1 MVAAKGDV
9 GGAPIGWDGK
19 TVLEMLEESERLF
32 QETGRYQGIDQLELK
47 EGDHFRYE
55 RAFAKLR
62 GALVAARE
70 TALHISA
77 SPIVRNIGE
86 LCFALYTPEGD
97 SVAVSTGIMVHVH
110 TMSEA
115 LKWMVRNNYER
126 DPGIRPGDIFTS
138 NDPDV
143 GNVHTADVHTMVPI
157 FWEDELVGWASGVT
171 HQVDIGANTP
181 GHDPITPTSRFEDG
195 FHLTCERIGEDEHI
209 RQDHRL
215 RSQRAVRS
223 PLYWDLD
230 EKCRATGA
238 YLIRD
243 AVHRFIAEEGIDYYK
258 RFTREVV
265 EEGRRI
271 FMARVRERLL
281 PGRYR
286 VVTFVGIP
294 FKEEAWQPRARK
306 DFICHAPME
315 IVIGRD
321 GDFFLSMEGASAPGF
336 HAFNCA
342 EGPMQGAIWVLLS
355 QMLVYDGKLN
365 DGSYL
370 ALRHY
375 FPPGT
380 WCNAQDPQ
388 LSYSTPWAFLIP
400 AFTGLTRCLSRAL
413 FARGY
418 REEVVCGYGFTGD
431 AIQGGGTLAFNG
443 EYWPAAN
450 FEISAVGLGASAVH
464 DGLDWGYAMWNPE
477 SDQGDA
483 ELWELLEIGIP
494 YLARRVKANTAGYGK
509 YRGGSG
515 WEALRVLVGNR
526 DAELYMARADG
537 ITFAGS
543 GIFGGYPQATSYR
556 LWSRGSEIMDR
567 VSKGQPYPL
576 GDDPDTEEFEELVGG
591 EVTRRPTAMMMP
603 QIFHDRD
610 VLHYVLSGGPGCG
623 DPLERPA
630 QRVVDDMNEGIFNE
644 RIARD
649 VFGVVASRDEGQ
661 ERCTLDEEATDARR
675 QEIRRLR
682 AERSLPYEEFW
693 RRERQLVEQG
703 QLAEPVRGMLRES
716 MGLSQAWAQEFRAFW
731 KLPEGFQP

>member
-1 MVAAKGDV
+1 MAVKRRDV
-9 GGAPIGWDGK
+9 GGAPIGWNGK
-19 TVLEMLEESERLF
+19 TVLEMLEQNERLF
-32 QETGRYQGIDQLELK
+32 RETGRYQGIDQLELK

-77 SPIVRNIGE
+77 SPIVRNVGE

-115 LKWMVRNNYER
+115 IKWMVRNDYEQ
-126 DPGIRPGDIFTS
+126 DPGIRPGDIFS
-138 NDPDV
+138 NNDPAV
-143 GNVHTADVHTMVPI
+143 GNVHTADVHTMIPI

-181 GHDPITPTSRFEDG
+181 GHDPVTPTSRFEDG

-215 RSQRAVRS
+215 RSQRSVRS

-230 EKCRATGA
+230 EKCRAAGV

-286 VVTFVGIP
+286 AVAFVGVP
-294 FKEEAWQPRARK
+294 FKDQAWQPRARQ

-315 IVIGRD
+315 VVIGRD
-321 GDFFLSMEGASAPGF
+321 GGFFLSMEGASAPGP

-355 QMLVYDGKLN
+355 QMLVYDGKVN

-370 ALRHY
+370 ALRHH

-380 WCNAQDPQ
+380 WCNPGDPQ
-388 LSYSTPWAFLIP
+388 LAHSTSWAFLMP
-400 AFTGLTRCLSRAL
+400 AFTGLSRCLSRAL
-413 FARGY
+413 FGRGY
-418 REEVVCGYGFTGD
+418 REEVVSGYGFTGD
-431 AIQGGGTLAFNG
+431 AIQGGGVLSFNG

-450 FEISAVGLGASAVH
+450 LEISAVGLGASSVH

-483 ELWELLEIGIP
+483 ELWELLELGIP
-494 YLARRVKANTAGYGK
+494 YLARRVKADTAGYGK

-515 WEALRVLVGNR
+515 WEALRVLMGNR
-526 DAELYMARADG
+526 YAELYVGRADG
-537 ITFAGS
+537 LCFMGS
-543 GIFGGYPQATSYR
+543 GMFGGYPQATTYR
-556 LWSRGSEIMDR
+556 LWSRGSELMER
-567 VSKGQPYPL
+567 VSKRQPYPL
-576 GDDPDTEEFEELVGG
+576 GDDPDTGEFEELLGG
-591 EVTRRPTAMMMP
+591 EVTRRPTGLMWP
-603 QIFHDRD
+603 EIFQDGD

-630 QRVVDDMNEGIFNE
+630 QLVVNDMNEGIFSE

-649 VFGVVASRDEGQ
+649 VFGVVANRDRGQ
-661 ERCTLDEEATDARR
+661 EEWILDEETTDARR
-675 QEIRRLR
+675 QEIRRVR

-693 RRERQLVEQG
+693 RRERQLIEEG
-703 QLAEPVRGMLRES
+703 QLGEPVLGMLRES

-731 KLPEGFQP
+731 KLPEGFEP